1 MSVSERFRAVVGSGA
16 RAITR
21 AASRALGRRQR
32 SKRTTTLPVPKVSHL
47 SIVSKGLARRTT
59 FAILGAAWTIA
70 ATARKIRKR
79 TLALPRAQVAGRI
92 GVTTTA
98 LLGWIS
104 NLDADAASLKGCS
117 IKSQSLHQAITG
129 TKLGIGEALR
139 SLLFAVLD
147 DTDADNVASCEEV
160 GNAFLGGLVREVSEM
175 QGEGRLVWNLL
186 RKVIANSRVSSVT
199 TTVAATTVTAAT
211 VACTTVAGAATAR
224 RKRLG
229 AGSIGVLNLISPR
242 ATTKACI
249 GADELVQ
256 GHLLT
261 LFLFRSHDCG
271 WVKSYAQRSGRRA

>member
-98 LLGWIS
+98 LLGCLAVSSCNTTGEGGFLLTWIS

-186 RKVIANSRVSSVT
+186 RKVIANSRVS
-199 TTVAATTVTAAT
+199 
-211 VACTTVAGAATAR
+211 
-224 RKRLG
+224 
-229 AGSIGVLNLISPR
+229 
-242 ATTKACI
+242 
-249 GADELVQ
+249 
-256 GHLLT
+256 
-261 LFLFRSHDCG
+261 
-271 WVKSYAQRSGRRA
+271 